1 MVNFGSFL
9 VHSILFLL
17 LNSVL
22 KVRMVYYPSI
32 IILIIDHW
40 LSLEIGVSLQGG
52 NVSDYHFMAILP
64 NADHLLCFNMNVNP
78 SCFCG
83 EPETLVHL
91 FTSCPLVCDI
101 LVWFTM
107 QHKQYDPSEVLT
119 DGNIIFGFSS
129 ASRVPLVFFTLLGI
143 LQLHGSFAKNVTIQL
158 INLHTNGIVGSI
170 TAEDWIC
177 VTCDFIT

>member
-1 MVNFGSFL
+1 M
-9 VHSILFLL
+9 
-17 LNSVL
+17 
-22 KVRMVYYPSI
+22 

-40 LSLEIGVSLQGG
+40 LSLEIGVSLRGG
-52 NVSDYHFMAILP
+52 NVSDQALYCGSLFGLFKTLHGYHFMVILP

-170 TAEDWIC
+170 TAEDWIR